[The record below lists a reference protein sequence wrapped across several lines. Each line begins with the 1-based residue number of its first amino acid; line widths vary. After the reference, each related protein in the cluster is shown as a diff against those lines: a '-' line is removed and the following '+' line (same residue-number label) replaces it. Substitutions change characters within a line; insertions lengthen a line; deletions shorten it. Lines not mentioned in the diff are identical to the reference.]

1 MSGGDLVH
9 DATFK
14 SYGASG
20 EAKNFKRKFMGMILE
35 RMTEVPGTV
44 MWKNI
49 IGSQKKVSESHDNIT

>member
-44 MWKNI
+44 RWKNI
-49 IGSQKKVSESHDNIT
+49 IGS